1 MGALG
6 NHIREETLSWAV
18 ASERI
23 PDTSTWWGFQPAA
36 IQGLAFALLVF
47 DFLFALFLKAQDTDH
62 LWQS

>member
-23 PDTSTWWGFQPAA
+23 PDASTWWGFQPAA